1 MIPWVFD
8 MPSADGVFL
17 VLCKNAKK
25 MIQKRSSKNV
35 QKRSH
40 GYSKR
45 HYVRMENLEIICNTF
60 KSKSNNF
67 EGPLILLIYFTWFT
81 FISKVSH
88 FQFPYSLSFLFRC
101 LLCVTLV
108 IFPYAFMLS
117 KYWIYL
123 HLYIFTVFYISVFF
137 NPVYS
142 HRQKAGISG
151 VYINI
156 NMYINMFI
164 YIYIFI
170 QTLFKFIQYSNVKIW
185 CKGTFI
191 YIYNL
196 PSVRFDH
203 PVYRGS
209 VMTTH
214 IIMLFAWV
222 VEHSLIH

>member
-1 MIPWVFD
+1 M
-8 MPSADGVFL
+8 
-17 VLCKNAKK
+17 
-25 MIQKRSSKNV
+25 
-35 QKRSH
+35 
-40 GYSKR
+40 
-45 HYVRMENLEIICNTF
+45 CNTF

-164 YIYIFI
+164 YIYIS
-170 QTLFKFIQYSNVKIW
+170 LFKLYSNLFNILTLKYGVKVPL
-185 CKGTFI
+185 FI
-191 YIYNL
+191 YIIFL
-196 PSVRFDH
+196 LWDL
-203 PVYRGS
+203 
-209 VMTTH
+209 TTLC
-214 IIMLFAWV
+214 IVDQLW
-222 VEHSLIH
+222 SLILLCFLLGLSSTLWFISFSNV